1 MTLSQKPGKGI
12 LSSEMGKTLLM
23 QAVYFGLGLLIS
35 QGTVFESYAPFGAAL
50 VAAAPFSALI
60 SAAGGAAL
68 GYLLPFG
75 IGDGVRYLAAVLA
88 AAAIRWTLN
97 DLKRVRVHPLFA
109 PLVAMGR
116 WRA

>member
-1 MTLSQKPGKGI
+1 MTLSQNRAREFFPPKW
-12 LSSEMGKTLLM
+12 ERVLLM

-50 VAAAPFSALI
+50 VAAAPFNALI
-60 SAAGGAAL
+60 AAAGGAAL

-88 AAAIRWTLN
+88 C
-97 DLKRVRVHPLFA
+97 A
-109 PLVAMGR
+109 PSAGH
-116 WRA
+116 